1 MSTHKKY
8 IKTSVA
14 NKPSNAKTI
23 AEWTNKDWNK
33 MYKNLDLDE
42 KELYDSTERGEW
54 STTENLKEEI
64 ELGRIAAENYFK
76 KDTMVSLRM
85 STETQKRL
93 KHIAVEAG
101 IPYQSLISNVL
112 NRYSLGLLKD
122 FKRKT
127 G

>member
-1 MSTHKKY
+1 MSTKSKST
-8 IKTSVA
+8 KTSI
-14 NKPSNAKTI
+14 AKIPPT
-23 AEWTNKDWNK
+23 EWTNKDWTK
-33 MYKNLDLDE
+33 MYKNLDPEE
-42 KELYDSTERGEW
+42 KELYDSVEKGEW
-54 STTENLKEEI
+54 STADNLKEEI
-64 ELGRIAAENYFK
+64 EIARIAAENYFK

-85 STETQKRL
+85 SKETQKRL

-122 FKRKT
+122 FKQKT

>member
-1 MSTHKKY
+1 MSNRKKP
-8 IKTSVA
+8 IEPSAAKTS
-14 NKPSNAKTI
+14 SAKK
-23 AEWTNKDWNK
+23 AGKDWSK
-33 MYKNLDLDE
+33 MYKNLDPEE
-42 KELYDSTERGEW
+42 KELYDSVERGEW
-54 STTENLKEEI
+54 SATDNLNEEI
-64 ELGRIAAENYFK
+64 EMARIAAENYFK

-85 STETQKRL
+85 SKETQKRL

-122 FKRKT
+122 FKKKT